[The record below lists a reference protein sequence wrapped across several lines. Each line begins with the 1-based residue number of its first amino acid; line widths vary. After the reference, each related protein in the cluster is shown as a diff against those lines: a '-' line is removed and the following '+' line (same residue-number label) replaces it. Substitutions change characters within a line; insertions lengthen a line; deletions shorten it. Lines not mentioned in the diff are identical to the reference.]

1 MSLDRA
7 TVALQYQQLCKT
19 LELEPKQVV
28 LSAGA
33 AMVLLGLRK
42 YTNDLDV
49 ALPPEVFEK
58 HKARKGSQQGL
69 LGELVIWDGLTDLHS
84 LPADVQVMDHLGVTI
99 YHPVDL
105 IKEKETMA
113 NHPDRK
119 PEKAAQDRKDIQ
131 GLKQLLENVFHTRAQ
146 LEQAGLQLT
155 KEKV

>member
-7 TVALQYQQLCKT
+7 TVALQYFQLCKT

-49 ALPPEVFEK
+49 DVPPEVFEK

-69 LGELVIWDGLTDLHS
+69 TGELVIWDGVTDIHS
-84 LPADVQVMDHLGVTI
+84 LPADVEVMDCLGAYI
-99 YHPVDL
+99 YHPVAL
-105 IKEKETMA
+105 IKQKETMA
-113 NHPDRK
+113 SHPDRK
-119 PEKAAQDRKDIQ
+119 PEKVAQDRKDIQ
-131 GLKQLLENVFHTRAQ
+131 ALKQLLENVFHTRAQ
-146 LEQAGLQLT
+146 LEKAGLQLT